1 MLKLWLFIW
10 ATIYWVPAMCLEFG
24 EAFQIC
30 TSFNP
35 VLIITN
41 NPKNNHKSQVLLS
54 LFHSWKVRLRVV
66 TQLVSK
72 SLAAGAQV
80 CDFTLLCFVWIWF
93 ISPLHSASL
102 YFREAG
108 VLGLFGTELILF
120 CRLSMVFRA
129 LWLNFPSV
137 VLNFAPVVLL
147 PRVTSMI

>member
-1 MLKLWLFIW
+1 
-10 ATIYWVPAMCLEFG
+10 MCLEFG

-80 CDFTLLCFVWIWF
+80 CD
-93 ISPLHSASL
+93 
-102 YFREAG
+102 
-108 VLGLFGTELILF
+108 
-120 CRLSMVFRA
+120 
-129 LWLNFPSV
+129 
-137 VLNFAPVVLL
+137 APVFCLDLIYFSTPFCLPLL
-147 PRVTSMI
+147 P